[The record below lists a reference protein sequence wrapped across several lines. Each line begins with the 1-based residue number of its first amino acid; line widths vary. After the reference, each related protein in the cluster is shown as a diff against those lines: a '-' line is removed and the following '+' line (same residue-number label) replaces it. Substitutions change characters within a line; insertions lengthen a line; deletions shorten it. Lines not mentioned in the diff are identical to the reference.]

1 MQRSTS
7 SRLAVSVLAVFSLLC
22 STLLI
27 KGIISQVPT
36 GAWAPAGT
44 MASPRSGAATVA
56 LQDGRLLIIGGE
68 APSTIGSSVA
78 LASADVFDTSGHFA
92 AASPME
98 FARTQHT
105 APALQDGRGL
115 VAGGIG
121 GRGAAD
127 RQPQA

>member
-44 MASPRSGAATVA
+44 MASPPSGAATVA
-56 LQDGRLLIIGGE
+56 LQDGRPLITGGGAGTGSRPHRGWLLLRLGPNMSIRNGAAGIFRHLRPLDRISFRRTR
-68 APSTIGSSVA
+68 AHY
-78 LASADVFDTSGHFA
+78 ASARALCHDA
-92 AASPME
+92 A
-98 FARTQHT
+98 RW
-105 APALQDGRGL
+105 
-115 VAGGIG
+115 
-121 GRGAAD
+121 
-127 RQPQA
+127 